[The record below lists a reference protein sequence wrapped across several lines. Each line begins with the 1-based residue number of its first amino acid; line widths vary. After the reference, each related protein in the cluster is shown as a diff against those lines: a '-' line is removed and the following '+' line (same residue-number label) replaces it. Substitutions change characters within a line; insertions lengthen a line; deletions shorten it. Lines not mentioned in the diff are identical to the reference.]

1 MRRFSFTAPD
11 FQATFKAFLD
21 ERRGSPA
28 DVDAAAGAVVEA
40 VRTGGI
46 DAVLEYGRR
55 FDKVDL
61 TAETIRVT
69 AEEIEQGAADTPAD
83 VREAIAFAAARIRT
97 YHARQ
102 RPADQAWTDEAGVE
116 LGWRWTPLEA
126 VGVYVPGGRAAY
138 PSTVLM
144 NAVPAQVA
152 GVDRI
157 AMVTPPGK
165 LQPAVLA
172 AAKEAGVT
180 EIWRVGGAQAVA
192 ALAYGAGPIQP
203 VDKIVGP
210 GNAYVTAAKRRL
222 YGVVGIDALAGPSE
236 IVVVA
241 DRDNNPDWIAAD
253 LLSQA
258 EHDPAAQSILITD
271 DEAFAARVEQAVAE
285 RLKSLATGEDA
296 AASWRDHGAVIIAPL
311 DESPALVDAIA
322 PEHVEFA
329 LENPER
335 LSDRVR
341 HAGAIFLGRVTPE
354 AIGDYV
360 AGSNHVL
367 PTSRAARFQSGL
379 SIYDFIKRTSIVK
392 CDAASF
398 AILGPHTVALAKAE
412 GLPAHALS
420 AEVRLSGRL
429 PSDG

>member
-1 MRRFSFTAPD
+1 MRRFAFTDPH
-11 FQATFKAFLD
+11 FPATFRAFLN

-28 DVDAAAGAVVEA
+28 DVDAAAAEVLEA
-40 VRTGGI
+40 VRTRGL
-46 DAVLEYGRR
+46 DAVLEYTRR
-55 FDKVDL
+55 FDRADL

-69 AEEIEQGAADTPAD
+69 PEEIEAGAAACAAE
-83 VREAIAFAAARIRT
+83 VREAIAFAAARIRA
-97 YHARQ
+97 YHTRQ
-102 RPADQAWTDEAGVE
+102 RPADQAWTDEAGVA
-116 LGWRWTPLEA
+116 LGWRWTPIEA

-144 NAVPAQVA
+144 NCVPAQVA

-180 EIWRVGGAQAVA
+180 EIWRIGGAQAVA
-192 ALAYGAGPIQP
+192 ALAYGAGPILP
-203 VDKIVGP
+203 VDKVVGP

-271 DEAFAARVEQAVAE
+271 DEAFAAAVEAAVE
-285 RLKSLATGEDA
+285 RLLKTLSTGEDA

-311 DESPALVDAIA
+311 SESPALVDLIA
-322 PEHVEFA
+322 PEHVEFCTA
-329 LENPER
+329 DPEG

-341 HAGAIFLGRVTPE
+341 HAGAIFLGRYTPE

-379 SIYDFIKRTSIVK
+379 SIYDFLKRTSIVK

-398 AILGPHTVALAKAE
+398 AILGPHTAALAQAE

-420 AEVRLSGRL
+420 AAIRL
-429 PSDG
+429 PE

>member
-1 MRRFSFTAPD
+1 MRRFNASDPD
-11 FQATFKAFLD
+11 FQADFSAFVNA
-21 ERRGSPA
+21 RRGSPA
-28 DVDAAAGAVVEA
+28 EVDLAVAEIIER
-40 VRTGGI
+40 VRAEGLPALLDYTS
-46 DAVLEYGRR
+46 R
-55 FDKVDL
+55 FDRADL
-61 TAETIRVT
+61 DETTIRVT
-69 AEEIEQGAADTPAD
+69 PEEIEAGVAECDAETRA
-83 VREAIAFAAARIRT
+83 AIAFAAQRIEA

-102 RPADQAWTDEAGVE
+102 RPADAWFKDEAGVE

-144 NAVPAQVA
+144 NAVPARVA

-172 AAKEAGVT
+172 AAKQAGVT
-180 EIWRVGGAQAVA
+180 EIWRVGGAQAAA
-192 ALAYGAGPIQP
+192 ALAYGAGPIRP

-241 DRDNNPDWIAAD
+241 DNQNDPDWIAAD

-258 EHDPAAQSILITD
+258 EHDPDAQSILITD
-271 DEAFAARVEQAVAE
+271 DAAFAAAVEEAIERQLAVLVTA
-285 RLKSLATGEDA
+285 EDA
-296 AASWRDHGAVIIAPL
+296 RASWDAHGAVVIAPL
-311 DESPALVDAIA
+311 DRSPGLVDAIA

-329 LENPER
+329 VDAPEQ
-335 LSDRVR
+335 LANRVR
-341 HAGAIFLGRVTPE
+341 HAGAIFLGRYTPE

-367 PTSRAARFQSGL
+367 PTSRAARFSSGL
-379 SIYDFIKRTSIVK
+379 SVFDFLKRTSIVK
-392 CDAASF
+392 CDAES
-398 AILGPHTVALAKAE
+398 IGRLGPPTVTLARAE
-412 GLPAHALS
+412 GLPAHARS
-420 AEVRLSGRL
+420 VSIRLNARE
-429 PSDG
+429 

>member
-11 FQATFKAFLD
+11 FQAAFKAFLD

-28 DVDAAAGAVVEA
+28 DVDAAAAEVLEA

-46 DAVLEYGRR
+46 DAVLDYTRR

-69 AEEIEQGAADTPAD
+69 AQEIEEGAAQTPAD
-83 VREAIAFAAARIRT
+83 VREAIAFAAARIRA
-97 YHARQ
+97 YHSRQ

-116 LGWRWTPLEA
+116 LGWRWTALEA

-144 NAVPAQVA
+144 NAVPAHVA

-241 DRDNNPDWIAAD
+241 DRNNNPDWIAVD

-271 DEAFAARVEQAVAE
+271 DEAFAAKVEEAVVE
-285 RLKSLATGEDA
+285 RLKTLATGEDA

-329 LENPER
+329 LDNPER
-335 LSDRVR
+335 LADRVR

-398 AILGPHTVALAKAE
+398 GILGPHTVALARAE

-420 AEVRLSGRL
+420 AEVRLPGRL

>member
-1 MRRFSFTAPD
+1 MRRLAFTAPD
-11 FQATFKAFLD
+11 FPQTFRAFLN

-28 DVDAAAGAVVEA
+28 DVDAAAAEVLEA
-40 VRTGGI
+40 VRTRGL
-46 DAVLEYGRR
+46 DAVLDYTRK
-55 FDKVDL
+55 FDRADL
-61 TAETIRVT
+61 TGETIRVT
-69 AEEIEQGAADTPAD
+69 ADEIETGAAACEPA
-83 VREAIAFAAARIRT
+83 VREAIAFAAARIRA
-97 YHARQ
+97 YHTRQ
-102 RPADQAWTDEAGVE
+102 RPADQAWTDEAGVA
-116 LGWRWTPLEA
+116 LGWRWTPIEA

-144 NAVPAQVA
+144 NCVPAQVA

-180 EIWRVGGAQAVA
+180 EIWRIGGAQAVA
-192 ALAYGAGPIQP
+192 ALAYGAGPILS

-241 DRDNNPDWIAAD
+241 DKDNNPDWIAAD

-271 DEAFAARVEQAVAE
+271 DPEFAAAVEAAVE
-285 RLKSLATGEDA
+285 RLLKTLSTGEDA
-296 AASWRDHGAVIIAPL
+296 AASWRDHGAVILAPL
-311 DESPALVDAIA
+311 SESPGLVDLIA
-322 PEHVEFA
+322 PEHVEFCTA
-329 LENPER
+329 DPEA

-341 HAGAIFLGRVTPE
+341 HAGAIFLGRYTPE

-379 SIYDFIKRTSIVK
+379 SIYDFLKRTSIVK
-392 CDAASF
+392 CDAAAF
-398 AILGPHTVALAKAE
+398 AILGPHTAALATAE

-420 AEVRLSGRL
+420 AAIRL
-429 PSDG
+429 PE

>member
-1 MRRFSFTAPD
+1 MRRFSFSDPSFA
-11 FQATFKAFLD
+11 AAFKAFLD

-28 DVDAAAGAVVEA
+28 DVDAAVVEVLEA
-40 VRTGGI
+40 VRTRGI
-46 DAVLEYGRR
+46 DALLDYARK
-55 FDKVDL
+55 FDKVEL

-69 AEEIEQGAADTPAD
+69 AEEIEAGAAETPAD
-83 VREAIAFAAARIRT
+83 VREAIAFAAARIRA
-97 YHARQ
+97 YHTRQ

-116 LGWRWTPLEA
+116 LGWRWTPIEA

-241 DRDNNPDWIAAD
+241 DNKNNPDWIAAD

-271 DEAFAARVEQAVAE
+271 DEAFAAAVEAAIIE
-285 RLKSLATGEDA
+285 RLKTLATGEDA

-311 DESPALVDAIA
+311 DESPTLVDAIA

-329 LENPER
+329 LDNPER

-398 AILGPHTVALAKAE
+398 GVLGPHTVALAKAE

-420 AEVRLSGRL
+420 ASIRL
-429 PSDG
+429 PSGD

>member
-11 FQATFKAFLD
+11 FQAAFKAFLD

-28 DVDAAAGAVVEA
+28 DVDAAAADVLDAVK
-40 VRTGGI
+40 THGL
-46 DAVLEYGRR
+46 DAVLDYSKR
-55 FDKVDL
+55 FDKVEL
-61 TAETIRVT
+61 TADTIRVT
-69 AEEIEQGAADTPAD
+69 PAEIEQGWADTPAE
-83 VREAIAFAAARIRT
+83 VREAIAFAAARIRA
-97 YHARQ
+97 YHSRQ
-102 RPADQAWTDEAGVE
+102 RPADQAWTDEAGVA

-241 DRDNNPDWIAAD
+241 DKGNNPDWIAAD

-271 DEAFAARVEQAVAE
+271 DEAFAAKVEEAVAA
-285 RLKSLATGEDA
+285 RLKTLATGEDA

-329 LENPER
+329 LDNPER

-392 CDAASF
+392 CDMASF
-398 AILGPHTVALAKAE
+398 GVLGPHTVALAKAE

-420 AEVRLSGRL
+420 ASIRL
-429 PSDG
+429 PSGQ

>member
-1 MRRFSFTAPD
+1 MRRFSFSAPD
-11 FQATFKAFLD
+11 FQAAFKAFLD

-28 DVDAAAGAVVEA
+28 DVDAAARDVLEA
-40 VRTGGI
+40 VKTHGI
-46 DAVLEYGRR
+46 EAVLEFSRK
-55 FDKVDL
+55 FDKVEL

-69 AEEIEQGAADTPAD
+69 PEEIEAGWAATPVE
-83 VREAIAFAAARIRT
+83 VREAIAFAAARIRA
-97 YHARQ
+97 YHSRQ

-210 GNAYVTAAKRRL
+210 GNAFVTAAKRRL

-241 DRDNNPDWIAAD
+241 DKANNPDWIAAD

-271 DEAFAARVEQAVAE
+271 DEAFAAQVEQAVSE
-285 RLKSLATGEDA
+285 RLKTLATGEDA

-329 LENPER
+329 MDNPER

-398 AILGPHTVALAKAE
+398 GVLGPHTVALAKAE

-420 AEVRLSGRL
+420 AEIRL
-429 PSDG
+429 

>member
-11 FQATFKAFLD
+11 FQAAFKAFLD

-28 DVDAAAGAVVEA
+28 DVDAAAAQVLDA
-40 VRTGGI
+40 VRTHGI
-46 DAVLEYGRR
+46 DAVLDYSRK
-55 FDKVDL
+55 FDRVEL

-69 AEEIEQGAADTPAD
+69 AEEIEQGWADTPAD
-83 VREAIAFAAARIRT
+83 VREAIAFAAARIRA
-97 YHARQ
+97 YHSRQ

-241 DRDNNPDWIAAD
+241 DKDNNPDWIAAD

-271 DEAFAARVEQAVAE
+271 DEAFAAAVEAAVIE
-285 RLKSLATGEDA
+285 RLKTLATGEDA

-329 LENPER
+329 LENPEA

-341 HAGAIFLGRVTPE
+341 HAGAIFLGRLTPE

-392 CDAASF
+392 CDTASF
-398 AILGPHTVALAKAE
+398 GILGPHTVALAKAE

-420 AEVRLSGRL
+420 ASIRL
-429 PSDG
+429 PSGE

>member
-1 MRRFSFTAPD
+1 MRRFNFSDPGFA
-11 FQATFKAFLD
+11 AAFKAFLD

-28 DVDAAAGAVVEA
+28 DVDASARDVLEA
-40 VRTGGI
+40 VKTHGI
-46 DAVLEYGRR
+46 EAVLDFSRK
-55 FDKVDL
+55 FDKVEL

-69 AEEIEQGAADTPAD
+69 PEEIEAGWAATPAD
-83 VREAIAFAAARIRT
+83 VREAIAFAAARIRA
-97 YHARQ
+97 YHSRQ

-116 LGWRWTPLEA
+116 LGWRWTALEA

-210 GNAYVTAAKRRL
+210 GNAFVTAAKRRL

-241 DRDNNPDWIAAD
+241 DNRNNPDWIAAD

-271 DEAFAARVEQAVAE
+271 NEAFAAAVEQAVLE
-285 RLKSLATGEDA
+285 RLKTLATGEDA

-329 LENPER
+329 MDDPER

-398 AILGPHTVALAKAE
+398 GILGPHTVALAKAE

-420 AEVRLSGRL
+420 AEIRL
-429 PSDG
+429 

>member
-1 MRRFSFTAPD
+1 MRRFRFTHPD
-11 FQATFKAFLD
+11 FSAAFRAFLN

-28 DVDAAAGAVVEA
+28 DVDAAAAEVLAAVKSDGLEA
-40 VRTGGI
+40 VLHYTRK
-46 DAVLEYGRR
+46 
-55 FDKVDL
+55 FDRVDL
-61 TAETIRVT
+61 TEETVRVS
-69 AEEIEQGAADTPAD
+69 AEEIDAGVAACDPA
-83 VREAIAFAAARIRT
+83 VREAIAFAAARIRD
-97 YHARQ
+97 YHTRQ
-102 RPADQAWTDEAGVE
+102 KPADQQWTDVDGVE

-144 NAVPAQVA
+144 NCVPAQVA

-172 AAKEAGVT
+172 AAKEAGVS
-180 EIWRVGGAQAVA
+180 EIWRIGGAQAVA
-192 ALAYGAGPIQP
+192 ALAWGAGPILP

-241 DRDNNPDWIAAD
+241 DADNNPDWIAAD

-271 DEAFAARVEQAVAE
+271 DEAFAAAVEAAVE
-285 RLKSLATGEDA
+285 RLLGTLATGEDA

-311 DESPALVDAIA
+311 AESPGLVDLIA
-322 PEHVEFA
+322 PEHVEFCTA
-329 LENPER
+329 DPEA

-341 HAGAIFLGRVTPE
+341 HAGAIFLGRYTPE

-379 SIYDFIKRTSIVK
+379 SIYDFLKRTSIVK
-392 CDAASF
+392 CDAAAF
-398 AILGPHTVALAKAE
+398 ARLGPHTVALAEAE

-420 AEVRLSGRL
+420 AALRLQK
-429 PSDG
+429 

>member
-11 FQATFKAFLD
+11 FQAAFKAFLD

-28 DVDAAAGAVVEA
+28 DVDAAAADVLEA
-40 VRTGGI
+40 VKTHGL
-46 DAVLEYGRR
+46 DAVLDYSRR
-55 FDKVDL
+55 FDKVEL
-61 TAETIRVT
+61 TAQTIRVT
-69 AEEIEQGAADTPAD
+69 PQEIEQGWAETPAD
-83 VREAIAFAAARIRT
+83 VREAIAFAAARIRA

-102 RPADQAWTDEAGVE
+102 RPADQAWTDESGVA

-241 DRDNNPDWIAAD
+241 DKDNNPDWIAAD

-271 DEAFAARVEQAVAE
+271 DEVFAAAVERAVAE
-285 RLKSLATGEDA
+285 RLETLATGEDA

-311 DESPALVDAIA
+311 HESPALVDAIA

-341 HAGAIFLGRVTPE
+341 HAGAIFLGRLTPE

-392 CDAASF
+392 CDTGSF
-398 AILGPHTVALAKAE
+398 GVLGPHTVALAKAE

-420 AEVRLSGRL
+420 ASIRL
-429 PSDG
+429 PSGE

>member
-1 MRRFSFTAPD
+1 MRRFSFTDPSFPA
-11 FQATFKAFLD
+11 AFKAFLD

-28 DVDAAAGAVVEA
+28 DVDAAVAEVLEA
-40 VRTGGI
+40 VRTKG
-46 DAVLEYGRR
+46 LEALLDYARK
-55 FDKVDL
+55 FDKVEL

-83 VREAIAFAAARIRT
+83 VREAIAFAAARIRA
-97 YHARQ
+97 YHSRQ

-241 DRDNNPDWIAAD
+241 DNQNNPDWIAAD

-271 DEAFAARVEQAVAE
+271 DEVFAARVEEAVAV
-285 RLKSLATGEDA
+285 RLTTLATGEDA

-329 LENPER
+329 LDNPER

-398 AILGPHTVALAKAE
+398 GILGPHTVALAKAE

-420 AEVRLSGRL
+420 ASIRL
-429 PSDG
+429 PSGD

>member
-11 FQATFKAFLD
+11 FQAAFKAFLD

-28 DVDAAAGAVVEA
+28 DVDAAAASVLEA
-40 VRTGGI
+40 VKTHGL
-46 DAVLEYGRR
+46 DAVLDYSRK
-55 FDKVDL
+55 FDKVEL
-61 TAETIRVT
+61 TAQTIRVT
-69 AEEIEQGAADTPAD
+69 AEEIEQGWADTPAE
-83 VREAIAFAAARIRT
+83 VREAIAFAAARIRA
-97 YHARQ
+97 YHSRQ

-241 DRDNNPDWIAAD
+241 DKDNNPDWIAAD

-271 DEAFAARVEQAVAE
+271 DEAFAAAVEQAVAE
-285 RLKSLATGEDA
+285 RLKTLATGEDA
-296 AASWRDHGAVIIAPL
+296 AASWRDHGAVIIAAL

-329 LENPER
+329 MDNPEV

-392 CDAASF
+392 CDTASF
-398 AILGPHTVALAKAE
+398 GVLGPHTVALAKAE

-420 AEVRLSGRL
+420 ASIRL
-429 PSDG
+429 PSGE